1 MPRDTKVMQ
10 KLEAIR
16 KRPIIITFMGAIAT
30 ILLILVTLEV
40 SHRNISTF
48 VSSQQKYII
57 AIEAVILAIFI
68 VEMLGRFVSFILPV
82 QHMVEQGARLRLII
96 RIVGYAVALVSVV
109 SILASNP
116 TLGIS
121 IGALVGIVIAFSTQ
135 NILGSVIATILI
147 LSTRIVRIGEEI
159 TIGQTRGTVS
169 DINLTHTILSNDEN
183 VVFVPNA
190 MVISSIIQRK
200 KRRSNKDANPRAW

>member
-1 MPRDTKVMQ
+1 
-10 KLEAIR
+10 
-16 KRPIIITFMGAIAT
+16 
-30 ILLILVTLEV
+30 
-40 SHRNISTF
+40 
-48 VSSQQKYII
+48 
-57 AIEAVILAIFI
+57 
-68 VEMLGRFVSFILPV
+68 
-82 QHMVEQGARLRLII
+82 
-96 RIVGYAVALVSVV
+96 VALVSVV

-200 KRRSNKDANPRAW
+200 KRSFNKDANPRAW